1 MSIVL
6 VLNPSEIVAGTRGS
20 SISIRAIE
28 IEALK
33 KNDDL
38 FRRTKVIEIPHRN
51 NALYDRIK
59 HPLAKRID
67 AFSEVFENVA
77 NTISVV
83 LNENDFPLVIA
94 GDHGSA
100 AATIAGVKI
109 ANPESRIGVIWV
121 DAHGDLHS
129 PYTTPS
135 GNIHGMPLAISLA
148 EDNLENQQN
157 DPDDETVK
165 YWESLKNYG
174 DISPKIHP
182 QDIVFFGVRDVEEPE
197 DDLMDKKNMRNFTV
211 AEVKKKGVKKCV
223 TAALEIL
230 KKCDKIYIT
239 FDVDSMDPA
248 IVSKGT
254 GTPVKKGFAPDEVL
268 QIMKLIIASGKVVCL
283 ELVEVNPLLDN
294 KGNEMARVAY
304 LILKEL
310 IDSINLQIS
319 K

>member
-1 MSIVL
+1 MSLVL

-67 AFSEVFENVA
+67 AFTEVFTGVA
-77 NTISVV
+77 NTITEVIQQG
-83 LNENDFPLVIA
+83 DFPLVIA
-94 GDHGSA
+94 ADHGSA
-100 AATIAGVKI
+100 AGTIAGVKM
-109 ANPESRIGVIWV
+109 AKPEARLGVIWV

-135 GNIHGMPLAISLA
+135 GNIHGMPLAIALA

-157 DPDDETVK
+157 DPDDETVAR
-165 YWESLKNYG
+165 WNDLKNFG
-174 DISPKIHP
+174 GVAPKITP
-182 QDIVFFGVRDVEEPE
+182 KDIVFFGVRDLEEPE
-197 DDLMDKKNMRNFTV
+197 DDLMDKQGMRNFTV
-211 AEVKKKGVKKCV
+211 SEVKKKGIKKCV
-223 TAALEIL
+223 SAALEHL
-230 KKCDKIYIT
+230 KKCEHIYIS

-248 IVSKGT
+248 FVSKGT
-254 GTPVKKGFAPDEVL
+254 GTPVKKGFTPDEVL

-310 IDSINLQIS
+310 IDSINPLI
-319 K
+319 KK